1 MSKKPLPKNFSQ
13 KISQKKFLINTLTIF
28 PQAFKGLLDVSIIG
42 SARKKGIW
50 DLQITDI
57 KDFVDKSNNIDD
69 KPYGGGPGMILKADV
84 LQNAYNKALSTIEES
99 TNKYQKIMLTPRG
112 KRLNQDIVKELSK
125 SEGLI
130 IVCGRYEGVDQRFID
145 YNELREI
152 SLGDFVL
159 SGGEPAA
166 VALIDAIIRL
176 LPNVLGNP
184 SSLLEESFNNDLLEY
199 LQYTKPRVWK
209 NIKVPEVLLSGDHKK
224 IKDWRLENSITFK
237 KKKKDR

>member
-1 MSKKPLPKNFSQ
+1 MKF
-13 KISQKKFLINTLTIF
+13 SQKKFLINAVTIF
-28 PQAFKGLLDVSIIG
+28 PEAFKGLLDISIIG

-57 KDFVDKSNNIDD
+57 KNFADKNNNIDD
-69 KPYGGGPGMILKADV
+69 KPYGGGPGMILKADT
-84 LQNAYNKALSTIEES
+84 LQYAYEDAIANMEKNTK
-99 TNKYQKIMLTPRG
+99 KYQKIMLTPRG
-112 KRLNQDIVKELSK
+112 TRLNQDIVKEFSK

-145 YNELREI
+145 YNDLREI
-152 SLGDFVL
+152 SVGDFVL

-166 VALIDAIIRL
+166 VTLIDAVIRL

-184 SSLLEESFNNDLLEY
+184 SSLVEESFNNDLIEY
-199 LQYTKPRVWK
+199 IQYTKPRNWK
-209 NIKVPEVLLSGDHKK
+209 NITVPQVLLSGDHKK
-224 IKDWRLENSITFK
+224 IKDWRLKNSIIFK

>member
-1 MSKKPLPKNFSQ
+1 MKF
-13 KISQKKFLINTLTIF
+13 SQKKFLINAVTIF
-28 PQAFKGLLDVSIIG
+28 PEAFKGLLDISIIG

-57 KDFVDKSNNIDD
+57 KNFADKNNNIDD
-69 KPYGGGPGMILKADV
+69 KPYGGGPGMILKADT
-84 LQNAYNKALSTIEES
+84 LQYAYEDAIANMEKNTK
-99 TNKYQKIMLTPRG
+99 KYQKIMLTPRG
-112 KRLNQDIVKELSK
+112 TRLNQDIVKEFSK
-125 SEGLI
+125 SDGLV

-152 SLGDFVL
+152 SVGDFVL

-166 VALIDAIIRL
+166 VTLIDAIIRL

-184 SSLLEESFNNDLLEY
+184 SSLLEESFNNDLIEY

-209 NIKVPEVLLSGDHKK
+209 NLKVPEVLLSGDHKK
-224 IKDWRLENSITFK
+224 IKDWRLKNSIIFK

>member
-1 MSKKPLPKNFSQ
+1 MKF
-13 KISQKKFLINTLTIF
+13 SQKKFLINAVTIF
-28 PQAFKGLLDVSIIG
+28 PEAFEGLLDISIIG

-50 DLQITDI
+50 DLKITDI

-99 TNKYQKIMLTPRG
+99 TKKYQKIMLTPRG

-152 SLGDFVL
+152 SVGDFVL

-166 VALIDAIIRL
+166 VTLIDAIRISTYIIM
-176 LPNVLGNP
+176 GI
-184 SSLLEESFNNDLLEY
+184 Y
-199 LQYTKPRVWK
+199 
-209 NIKVPEVLLSGDHKK
+209 NIH
-224 IKDWRLENSITFK
+224 ISI
-237 KKKKDR
+237 

>member
-1 MSKKPLPKNFSQ
+1 MKFR
-13 KISQKKFLINTLTIF
+13 QKKFLINAITIF
-28 PQAFKGLLDVSIIG
+28 PQAFEGLLDISIIG

-69 KPYGGGPGMILKADV
+69 KPYGGGPGMILKAEV
-84 LQNAYNKALSTIEES
+84 LQNAYNQALCTIEES
-99 TNKYQKIMLTPRG
+99 TKKYQKIMLTPRG

-130 IVCGRYEGVDQRFID
+130 VVCGRYEGVDQRFID

-152 SLGDFVL
+152 SVGDFVL

-166 VALIDAIIRL
+166 VTLIDAIIRL

-184 SSLLEESFNNDLLEY
+184 SSLLEESFNNDLIEY

-224 IKDWRLENSITFK
+224 IKEWRLKNSITFK

>member
-1 MSKKPLPKNFSQ
+1 MKFN
-13 KISQKKFLINTLTIF
+13 QKKFLINAVTIF
-28 PQAFKGLLDVSIIG
+28 PQAFEGLLDISIIG

-50 DLQITDI
+50 DLKITDI

-99 TNKYQKIMLTPRG
+99 TKKYQKIMLTPRG

-130 IVCGRYEGVDQRFID
+130 VVCGRYEGVDQRFID

-152 SLGDFVL
+152 SVGDYVL

-166 VALIDAIIRL
+166 VTLIDAIIRL

-184 SSLLEESFNNDLLEY
+184 SSLLEESFNNDLIEY

-224 IKDWRLENSITFK
+224 IKDWRLENSIAFN

>member
-1 MSKKPLPKNFSQ
+1 MQSQ
-13 KISQKKFLINTLTIF
+13 YSLKHFE
-28 PQAFKGLLDVSIIG
+28 GLLDISIIG

-69 KPYGGGPGMILKADV
+69 KPYGGGPGMILKAEV
-84 LQNAYNKALSTIEES
+84 LQNAYNQALSTIEKS
-99 TNKYQKIMLTPRG
+99 TKKYQKIMLTPRG

-152 SLGDFVL
+152 SVGDFVL

-166 VALIDAIIRL
+166 VTLIDAIIRL

-184 SSLLEESFNNDLLEY
+184 SSLLEESFNNDLIEY

-224 IKDWRLENSITFK
+224 IKDWRLKNSITFK
-237 KKKKDR
+237 KKKKIDNFEFF

>member
-1 MSKKPLPKNFSQ
+1 MKF
-13 KISQKKFLINTLTIF
+13 SQKKFLINAVTIF
-28 PQAFKGLLDVSIIG
+28 PEAFEGLLDISIIG

-50 DLQITDI
+50 DLKITDI

-99 TNKYQKIMLTPRG
+99 TKKYQKIMLTPRG

-152 SLGDFVL
+152 SIGDFVL

-166 VALIDAIIRL
+166 VTLIDAIIRL

-184 SSLLEESFNNDLLEY
+184 SSLLEESFNNDLIEY

-224 IKDWRLENSITFK
+224 IKEWRLENSITFK

>member
-1 MSKKPLPKNFSQ
+1 MKFR
-13 KISQKKFLINTLTIF
+13 QKKFLINAITIF
-28 PQAFKGLLDVSIIG
+28 PQAFEGLLDISIIG

-57 KDFVDKSNNIDD
+57 KDFADKSNNIDD

-84 LQNAYNKALSTIEES
+84 LQNAYNKALSAIEES
-99 TNKYQKIMLTPRG
+99 TKKYQKIMLTPRG

-130 IVCGRYEGVDQRFID
+130 VVCGRYEGVDQRFID

-152 SLGDFVL
+152 SVGDFVL

-166 VALIDAIIRL
+166 VTLIDAIIRL

-184 SSLLEESFNNDLLEY
+184 SSLLEESFNNDLIEY
-199 LQYTKPRVWK
+199 LQYTKPRIWK

-224 IKDWRLENSITFK
+224 IKDWRLKNSITFK

>member
-1 MSKKPLPKNFSQ
+1 MKF
-13 KISQKKFLINTLTIF
+13 SQKKFLINAVTIF
-28 PQAFKGLLDVSIIG
+28 PQAFEGLLDVSIIG

-69 KPYGGGPGMILKADV
+69 KPYGGGPGMIIKADV
-84 LQNAYNKALSTIEES
+84 LQNAYNEALSTIEES
-99 TNKYQKIMLTPRG
+99 TKKYQKIMLTPRG

-152 SLGDFVL
+152 SVGDFVL

-166 VALIDAIIRL
+166 VTLIDAIIRL

-184 SSLLEESFNNDLLEY
+184 SSLLEESFNNDLIEY

-224 IKDWRLENSITFK
+224 IKEWRLKNSITFK

>member
-1 MSKKPLPKNFSQ
+1 MKFR
-13 KISQKKFLINTLTIF
+13 QKKFLINAITIF
-28 PQAFKGLLDVSIIG
+28 PQAFEGLLDISIIG

-69 KPYGGGPGMILKADV
+69 KPYGGGPGMILKAEV
-84 LQNAYNKALSTIEES
+84 LQNAYNQALSTIEES
-99 TNKYQKIMLTPRG
+99 TKKYQKIMLTPRG

-130 IVCGRYEGVDQRFID
+130 VVCGRYEGVDQRFID

-152 SLGDFVL
+152 SVGDFIL

-166 VALIDAIIRL
+166 VTLIDAVIRL

-184 SSLLEESFNNDLLEY
+184 SSLIEESFNNDLIEY

-209 NIKVPEVLLSGDHKK
+209 NLKVPEVLLSGDHKK
-224 IKDWRLENSITFK
+224 IKDWRLENSIAFN

>member
-1 MSKKPLPKNFSQ
+1 MKFR
-13 KISQKKFLINTLTIF
+13 QKKFLINAITMF
-28 PQAFKGLLDVSIIG
+28 PQAFEGLLDISIIG

-69 KPYGGGPGMILKADV
+69 KPYGGGPGMILKAEV
-84 LQNAYNKALSTIEES
+84 LQNAYNQALSTIKKS
-99 TNKYQKIMLTPRG
+99 TKKYQKIMLTPRG

-130 IVCGRYEGVDQRFID
+130 VVCGRYEGVDQRFID

-152 SLGDFVL
+152 SVGDFVL

-166 VALIDAIIRL
+166 VTLIDAIIRL

-184 SSLLEESFNNDLLEY
+184 SSLLEESFNNDLIEY

-224 IKDWRLENSITFK
+224 IKEWRLKNSITFK